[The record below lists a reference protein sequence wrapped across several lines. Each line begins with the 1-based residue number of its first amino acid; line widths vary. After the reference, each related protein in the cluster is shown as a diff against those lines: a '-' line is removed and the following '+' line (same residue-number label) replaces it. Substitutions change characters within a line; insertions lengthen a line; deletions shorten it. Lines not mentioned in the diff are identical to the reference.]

1 MQVAARTEVGHVR
14 ARNEDALL
22 VAGEDGLV
30 AVFDGLGG
38 HPAGDVAS
46 ATAAASLRES
56 GLTAA
61 SSAEDLVA
69 ALQAAHDA
77 VGAAADGDP
86 DRTGMAT
93 TAVVATLGGST
104 ALVAHVGDSRAYLRD
119 GDGRLEQVTRDHGM
133 GGYITQALGLD
144 RGVEPGRGRAGHPAG
159 VPAAAVLGRPVEHGR
174 RRRHRRPAG
183 RGGRDGRLRR
193 AGRGRPGPRRHRQ
206 RDRGGRDLLAAALAS
221 ACREAARARP
231 ARPAPAGK
239 IAAGGLTRPA
249 PTWPV
254 PATLPAMPVLMCGR
268 IPVRTTMVTSMPGRR
283 AAEAPAPGS
292 GTPGSR
298 PA

>member
-1 MQVAARTEVGHVR
+1 MPGTGHPYGGRMQVAARTEVGHVR
-14 ARNEDALL
+14 ARNEDALM

-61 SSAEDLVA
+61 SSADDLVA

-77 VGAAADGDP
+77 VSAAADGDP

-93 TAVVATLGGST
+93 TAVVATLAGST
-104 ALVAHVGDSRAYLRD
+104 ALVAHVGDSRAYLRN

-144 RGVEPGRGRAGHPAG
+144 RGVDPDVVELATPPAS
-159 VPAAAVLGRPVEHGR
+159 
-174 RRRHRRPAG
+174 
-183 RGGRDGRLRR
+183 RL
-193 AGRGRPGPRRHRQ
+193 
-206 RDRGGRDLLAAALAS
+206 LL
-221 ACREAARARP
+221 
-231 ARPAPAGK
+231 
-239 IAAGGLTRPA
+239 
-249 PTWPV
+249 
-254 PATLPAMPVLMCGR
+254 
-268 IPVRTTMVTSMPGRR
+268 
-283 AAEAPAPGS
+283 
-292 GTPGSR
+292 
-298 PA
+298 

>member
-46 ATAAASLRES
+46 ATAAASLRDA
-56 GLTAA
+56 GLGAA

-77 VGAAADGDP
+77 VGAAAEGDP

-93 TAVVATLGGST
+93 TAVVATLAGGT
-104 ALVAHVGDSRAYLRD
+104 VLVAHVGDSRAYLRH

-144 RGVEPGRGRAGHPAG
+144 RGVDPDVVELATPPASRLLLCSDGLSNMVDAADIGALLGAGDAT
-159 VPAAAVLGRPVEHGR
+159 AACDALVE
-174 RRRHRRPAG
+174 AA
-183 RGGRDGRLRR
+183 L
-193 AGRGRPGPRRHRQ
+193 
-206 RDRGGRDLLAAALAS
+206 DRGGIDN
-221 ACREAARARP
+221 
-231 ARPAPAGK
+231 
-239 IAAGGLTRPA
+239 
-249 PTWPV
+249 
-254 PATLPAMPVLMCGR
+254 
-268 IPVRTTMVTSMPGRR
+268 VTVVVV
-283 AAEAPAPGS
+283 AF
-292 GTPGSR
+292 
-298 PA
+298 

>member
-22 VAGEDGLV
+22 VAGEVGLV

-61 SSAEDLVA
+61 SSADDLVA

-93 TAVVATLGGST
+93 TVVVATLAGST
-104 ALVAHVGDSRAYLRD
+104 TLVAHVGDSRAYLRD
-119 GDGRLEQVTRDHGM
+119 ADGRLEQVTRDHGM

-144 RGVEPGRGRAGHPAG
+144 RGVDPDVVELATPPASRLLLCSDG
-159 VPAAAVLGRPVEHGR
+159 LSNMVEAADIAALLGTGDAKAACDALVK
-174 RRRHRRPAG
+174 AA
-183 RGGRDGRLRR
+183 L
-193 AGRGRPGPRRHRQ
+193 
-206 RDRGGRDLLAAALAS
+206 DRGGIDN
-221 ACREAARARP
+221 
-231 ARPAPAGK
+231 
-239 IAAGGLTRPA
+239 
-249 PTWPV
+249 
-254 PATLPAMPVLMCGR
+254 
-268 IPVRTTMVTSMPGRR
+268 VTVVVV
-283 AAEAPAPGS
+283 
-292 GTPGSR
+292 TF
-298 PA
+298 